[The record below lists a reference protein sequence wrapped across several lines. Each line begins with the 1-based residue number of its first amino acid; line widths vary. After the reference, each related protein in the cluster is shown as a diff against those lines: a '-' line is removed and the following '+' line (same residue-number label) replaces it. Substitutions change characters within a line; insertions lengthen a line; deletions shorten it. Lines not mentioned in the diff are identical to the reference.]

1 MALGVLNGMMN
12 AGGRYAEDLYLTA
25 KVKASDGNLLKL
37 ETMKLQMIFSIS
49 QDLLFG
55 GVKTGVVALLA
66 EMLDRFGGV
75 IPNLDDVV
83 PLPLALQECNT
94 MRVIPKMRIYG
105 FQQQIT

>member
-1 MALGVLNGMMN
+1 M
-12 AGGRYAEDLYLTA
+12 
-25 KVKASDGNLLKL
+25 
-37 ETMKLQMIFSIS
+37 
-49 QDLLFG
+49 FG

-94 MRVIPKMRIYG
+94 MRVIPKMRI
-105 FQQQIT
+105 